1 MDTAYHQ
8 GEIELQKRFGG
19 TDIAGRA
26 SRVIKDKIIPGAIPF
41 IENQPFVIL
50 SSKDSNENIWT
61 SILIG
66 KSGWIDAKKEGLIKF
81 FLDKMNSIDSDNIIK
96 EIKSNDQ
103 VGMIVIE
110 LGTRRRYRINGRI
123 QHHNTHLDFIIQ
135 EAYPN
140 CPKYIQRRI
149 PSFVNTEKELISS
162 INGATL
168 NSMQKLWIAQSD
180 TFFVGSQ
187 SKSGFLDASHRGGN
201 PGFIEIL
208 ENGDLKIPDYHG
220 NSMYNTLGNLLETPK
235 AGLLFIDFEK
245 GSILQLTGTTS
256 FLFDQFSDKD
266 KVNTT
271 ETGRY
276 WLFKTEAWI
285 QTNKH
290 HKVDWELIDNSP
302 FNPNH
307 V

>member
-1 MDTAYHQ
+1 MDTKYHQ

-19 TDIAGRA
+19 TVMAGRA
-26 SRVIKDKIIPGAIPF
+26 GRVIKDKIISGAIPF

-50 SSKDSNENIWT
+50 SSKDTNENIWT
-61 SILIG
+61 TILFG
-66 KSGWIDAKKEGLIKF
+66 ESGWIDAKDEGQIRF
-81 FLDKMNSIDSDNIIK
+81 FLDKLNSTDSDTFFENIK
-96 EIKSNDQ
+96 HNNQ

-110 LGTRRRYRINGRI
+110 LGTRRRYRINGRV
-123 QHHNTHLDFIIQ
+123 QRNNLHLDFKIE

-149 PSFVNTEKELISS
+149 PSFFKKEKQLPSS
-162 INGATL
+162 VSGSIL
-168 NSMQKLWIAQSD
+168 NEEQKAWIAQSD

-187 SKSGFLDASHRGGN
+187 SNAGLLDASHRGGE
-201 PGFIEIL
+201 PGFIEVL
-208 ENGDLKIPDYHG
+208 ENGDLKIPDYVG

-245 GSILQLTGTTS
+245 GNILQLTGSTA
-256 FLFDQFSDKD
+256 FLFDQFSEKD

-271 ETGRY
+271 DTGRY
-276 WLFKTEAWI
+276 WLFKTESWI
-285 QTNKH
+285 QTNQH
-290 HKVDWELIDNSP
+290 HEVDWEFLDNSP
-302 FNPNH
+302 FNPKY